1 MDGVVSSEGVAA
13 AICGC
18 NARQHEGESAAIV
31 RDDIEDLRMKR
42 GAVRP
47 RALLTVIW
55 VTARIF
61 VAAELFGL
69 AKSANSTTR
78 RHGHGQRFS
87 LRQKLLLMN
96 HRYAPAIAAMP
107 HKSKAETAGSWTIV
121 TLSIVTLTL
130 GQATSSM

>member
-61 VAAELFGL
+61 VAAELFGVAKT
-69 AKSANSTTR
+69 AKSTSRSHATIQS
-78 RHGHGQRFS
+78 H
-87 LRQKLLLMN
+87 
-96 HRYAPAIAAMP
+96 
-107 HKSKAETAGSWTIV
+107 AETLVNEHRKVTIKGLLRMLTRMAEKKSHRQPEV
-121 TLSIVTLTL
+121 NFQRQAYLSPERT
-130 GQATSSM
+130 MR